1 MATINDDFYSEI
13 KKLADD
19 IKDKNKKEKTG
30 KEVIT

>member
-19 IKDKNKKEKTG
+19 IKDKNKNDKKERG
-30 KEVIT
+30 W